1 MSDNFWLDARHCN
14 FYIVKCGFCC
24 ISLKYCSGT
33 QEVTWR
39 AMWTFWGLFLRFI
52 VGWIHSSFYSSTNL
66 AHYWSATLLKMLPN
80 APSIRGSLYFDRW
93 EYVFPDLWG
102 TEIVWFTAFHSIL
115 SLSPKPLFKYSTDL
129 LHPVQ
134 CQLVLNKTFKLLQVS
149 EEFFFS
155 LTFCLLYFL
164 IASSLILWSLATE
177 CTEMLRFILAVPP
190 CTVAWQPPGGSNLE
204 TIIGILQWL
213 SW

>member
-1 MSDNFWLDARHCN
+1 MWILLYFFKVLFWHTGS
-14 FYIVKCGFCC
+14 Y
-24 ISLKYCSGT
+24 LKSN
-33 QEVTWR
+33 VNI
-39 AMWTFWGLFLRFI
+39 LRLVFKI
-52 VGWIHSSFYSSTNL
+52 LAGWIHSSFYSSANL

-134 CQLVLNKTFKLLQVS
+134 RQLVLNKTFKLLQIS
-149 EEFFFS
+149 EEFFF
-155 LTFCLLYFL
+155 L
-164 IASSLILWSLATE
+164 
-177 CTEMLRFILAVPP
+177 
-190 CTVAWQPPGGSNLE
+190 
-204 TIIGILQWL
+204 
-213 SW
+213 